1 MKAKNLTEV
10 AQVEPRTGTQSIERA
25 VAILRA
31 IASRGR
37 RGMRIAEIV
46 STAGLPQATCSRMLQ
61 CLLREGLLDRDEHTG
76 KLFVG
81 PLISELSLVAKPRYR
96 LSELCDAALRELA
109 ETTQD
114 TVYLSERSGLEAVCT
129 ARVLGDFPIKA
140 LALDLGIRRP
150 LGVGAGGLAL
160 LAAMEPHESDAVVRA
175 IGSHYEGHGHLTVEC
190 MLESIAQTREHGYSF
205 VESTLTPGTSAVGV
219 VVPGE
224 GVVAAISVS
233 AISGRLGPE
242 RRQEVAHLI
251 ERHAKKIAGSVRE
264 MRGFT

>member
-1 MKAKNLTEV
+1 MKAKEIPRAASAEL
-10 AQVEPRTGTQSIERA
+10 RTGTQSIERA
-25 VAILRA
+25 VAIVRA

-37 RGMRIAEIV
+37 RGMRIAEIA

-61 CLLREGLLDRDEHTG
+61 CLLHEGLLDKDEHSG
-76 KLFVG
+76 KLFIG
-81 PLISELSLVAKPRYR
+81 PLISELGLLAKSRYR
-96 LSELCDAALRELA
+96 LSELCNPVLCELA
-109 ETTQD
+109 ATTQD

-129 ARVLGDFPIKA
+129 ARMVGDFPIKA

-160 LAAMEPHESDAVVRA
+160 LAAMEPDETDAVVRA
-175 IGSHYEGHGHLTVEC
+175 IGSHYVGHGHLTVEY
-190 MLESIAQTREHGYSF
+190 MLDAVVQTRERGYSF
-205 VESTLTPGTSAVGV
+205 VENSLMPGTSAVGV

-233 AISGRLGPE
+233 AISSRLGPE
-242 RRQEVAHLI
+242 RRQEVAGLI
-251 ERHAKKIAGSVRE
+251 ERHAGQVASIVQK

>member
-1 MKAKNLTEV
+1 MNSKQA
-10 AQVEPRTGTQSIERA
+10 AQAGPPELRTGTQSIERSI
-25 VAILRA
+25 AILRA

-37 RGMRIAEIV
+37 RGMRISEIV

-81 PLISELSLVAKPRYR
+81 PVISELSLVARSRYR
-96 LSELCDAALRELA
+96 LCELSDGILLELA
-109 ETTQD
+109 DATQD

-129 ARVLGDFPIKA
+129 ARALGEFPIKV

-160 LAAMEPHESDAVVRA
+160 LAAMDPEESDAVVRA
-175 IGSHYEGHGHLTVEC
+175 IGSHYEGHGHLHVEY
-190 MLESIAQTREHGYSF
+190 MLETIERTRTEGYSF
-205 VESTLTPGTSAVGV
+205 VESVMTPGTAAVGV

-224 GVVAAISVS
+224 RVNAAISVS
-233 AISGRLGPE
+233 AINSRMGAE
-242 RRQEVAHLI
+242 RRGEVARLI
-251 ERHAKKIAGSVRE
+251 EQHARKIAEIVRE
-264 MRGFT
+264 MHGLT